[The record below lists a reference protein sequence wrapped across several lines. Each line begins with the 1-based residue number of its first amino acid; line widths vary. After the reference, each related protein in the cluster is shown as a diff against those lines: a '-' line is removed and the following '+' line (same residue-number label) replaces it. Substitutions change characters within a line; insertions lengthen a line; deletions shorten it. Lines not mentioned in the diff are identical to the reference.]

1 MKVRDLDQCAYA
13 APAVGAYRRCLARD
27 DRGKLLLLL
36 KRAFH
41 LGRRRFKMLMVTA
54 ASAAAVGYMDCSQVR
69 RNVKNLGGKNLL
81 CEHNLPNHG
90 LRTPN
95 EGIN

>member
-1 MKVRDLDQCAYA
+1 
-13 APAVGAYRRCLARD
+13 
-27 DRGKLLLLL
+27 
-36 KRAFH
+36 
-41 LGRRRFKMLMVTA
+41 MLMVTA
-54 ASAAAVGYMDCSQVR
+54 ASAAAVGYMDCNQVR
-69 RNVKNLGGKNLL
+69 RNVKNLGGKNLV